1 MSRSLTVLLDGGL
14 LRFEVIHRGLHRYG
28 EARRLDHLDHVH
40 IVARSHFACV
50 ASVRS
55 RTDSRVTAVVA
66 ASAAMVV
73 ATVPLTI
80 PRRSLGCRSVPV
92 APQRTHVST
101 LLSREDVPRAAATH
115 PFVVDDARDR
125 SRLITRL
132 VVVVVVVGV
141 APFRAT

>member
-1 MSRSLTVLLDGGL
+1 MDGPGTRQGEGRLNGVRVSHSLTVLLDGGL
-14 LRFEVIHRGLHRYG
+14 LRSKVIHRGLRRHG

-55 RTDSRVTAVVA
+55 CTDSRVTAVVVA

-73 ATVPLTI
+73 ATVPLTV
-80 PRRSLGCRSVPV
+80 PRRSLLGCRSVPV

-101 LLSREDVPRAAATH
+101 DCWRAKTVPRVAAT
-115 PFVVDDARDR
+115 R
-125 SRLITRL
+125 SL
-132 VVVVVVVGV
+132 
-141 APFRAT
+141 

>member
-1 MSRSLTVLLDGGL
+1 MSRSLTVLLDGEL
-14 LRFEVIHRGLHRYG
+14 LRFEVIHRGLRRYG

-73 ATVPLTI
+73 ATVPLTV
-80 PRRSLGCRSVPV
+80 PRRSLLGCRSVPV
-92 APQRTHVST
+92 APQPTHVST
-101 LLSREDVPRAAATH
+101 LLSREDVPRAAAT
-115 PFVVDDARDR
+115 R
-125 SRLITRL
+125 SS
-132 VVVVVVVGV
+132 
-141 APFRAT
+141 